1 MLDQEENFYISLVSM
16 SILQDIIFELPVQ
29 IVKLLNFKVSRL
41 TTYSNFQLYKSLT
54 LVLETML
61 FFAKA
66 ITINNNQQL
75 LLKQFHLRSSK

>member
-1 MLDQEENFYISLVSM
+1 MLDQEENFYISLVSTG
-16 SILQDIIFELPVQ
+16 ILQDIIFELPVQ

-41 TTYSNFQLYKSLT
+41 TTYSNFQLYMSLT

>member
-1 MLDQEENFYISLVSM
+1 MLDQEENFYISLVST

-41 TTYSNFQLYKSLT
+41 TTYSNFQLYMSLT

>member
-1 MLDQEENFYISLVSM
+1 MLDQEENFYISLVSTG
-16 SILQDIIFELPVQ
+16 ILQDIIFELPVQ

>member
-1 MLDQEENFYISLVSM
+1 MLDQEENFYISLVSTG
-16 SILQDIIFELPVQ
+16 ILQDIIFELPVQ

-75 LLKQFHLRSSK
+75 LLKQFHLRSST